1 MGIMLRA
8 VVVGINE
15 YQDERYR
22 HKARLRYASTD
33 AQKIA
38 SLLRSSK
45 MFTAEGVTLLTNEE
59 ATRKTVRECLNSTFS
74 SRSFDSNT
82 IALFYFAGHGIVNP
96 HDQRIS
102 LCCHD
107 VDFTDPEAGGIRLND
122 VYDWLASSSA
132 ECVIAIIDAC
142 FSGGMISGH
151 VDHRTPAQRAMQ

>member
-15 YQDERYR
+15 YKDERYR

-45 MFTAEGVTLLTNEE
+45 MFTAEQATLLTNVE
-59 ATRKTVRECLNSTFS
+59 ATRKTVRNCLNDTYS
-74 SRSFDSNT
+74 SRGFDSNT

-96 HDQRIS
+96 YAKRIS
-102 LCCHD
+102 QGCHH
-107 VDFTDPEAGGIRLND
+107 VDFVDHEAGGLGLKDIFDR
-122 VYDWLASSSA
+122 
-132 ECVIAIIDAC
+132 
-142 FSGGMISGH
+142 
-151 VDHRTPAQRAMQ
+151 